1 MNTKKVVMLAWALCV
16 VTLGARLAFS
26 QQQSQERQQRPPKP
40 VPPASEL
47 FYRTFTAA
55 QLARDDQATPV
66 RPGGRGAP
74 SPVPNTA
81 NVIEEIFARGLG
93 PIVLGRRGQRNP
105 DGSARPVIVLN
116 GQKDVYARLRES
128 WGQPSAPSR
137 AGASGGGDGATAGR
151 PPSQPS
157 SEQAARLVRNLL
169 ALKINMI
176 ICENGITVNDPGWR
190 FGNLSLSPGYG
201 IARRPWIYENC
212 EQCNAACPG
221 PCFMTSE
228 LNCRCYLEHLRT
240 AGSSPAEVDQLKV
253 PRRLRDLAAY
263 ADDLLTKPGSV
274 PAEQLDAINGTIE
287 LVNAAF
293 STDLPFRR
301 QDVVQWGGEGG
312 RLVVSSVR
320 PLSTVPFLVAE

>member
-1 MNTKKVVMLAWALCV
+1 MKRTLAPAVFGLVVMVCSGVASA
-16 VTLGARLAFS
+16 
-26 QQQSQERQQRPPKP
+26 QQQGQERQQRPVKP

-47 FYRTFTAA
+47 FYRTFTAD

-81 NVIEEIFARGLG
+81 NVVEEIFARGLG

-105 DGSARPVIVLN
+105 DGSEKPVIVLTS
-116 GQKDVYARLRES
+116 QAEVYSRLRGS
-128 WGQPSAPSR
+128 AGQPAASPR
-137 AGASGGGDGATAGR
+137 AGAQGGGGGATTGR
-151 PPSQPS
+151 QASVAA
-157 SEQAARLVRNLL
+157 SEQAGRLVRNLL

-190 FGNLSLSPGYG
+190 LGNLSLAPGYG
-201 IARRPWIYENC
+201 ISRRPWIYENC
-212 EQCNAACPG
+212 EQCNAVCPG

-240 AGSSPAEVDQLKV
+240 AGTNPAEVDQLKA

-263 ADDLLTKPGSV
+263 ADDLLANPAAVPG
-274 PAEQLDAINGTIE
+274 EQLEAINGTIE
-287 LVNAAF
+287 LVNGAF
-293 STDLPFRR
+293 ATDLPFRP
-301 QDVVQWGGEGG
+301 QDIVQWGGQGG
-312 RLVVSSVR
+312 RLVVSSTR